1 MVDRLGFPVWNSPN
15 RRTFKAQPSEYDK
28 FAEWLAACPCNW
40 IRLEPLT
47 NGRISYAFF
56 VDEEEEIASE

>member
-1 MVDRLGFPVWNSPN
+1 MVDRLGHPVFNSPN
-15 RRTFKAQPSEYDK
+15 RLTFIDQPIDDEK
-28 FAEWLAACPCNW
+28 FTKWLADCPCNW

-56 VDEEEEIASE
+56 VDEEEEIDSE